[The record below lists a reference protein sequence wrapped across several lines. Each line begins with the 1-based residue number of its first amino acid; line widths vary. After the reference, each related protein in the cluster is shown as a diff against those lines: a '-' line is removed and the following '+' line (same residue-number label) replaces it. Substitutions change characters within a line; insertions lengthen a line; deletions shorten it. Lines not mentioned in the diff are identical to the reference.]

1 MATSV
6 PLLHNKHFTSLSRV
20 YLALVHGKRGRMF
33 TYSAR
38 QFSMWTYPRISL
50 QLVIPI
56 ACCFMLAAC
65 DSSEKPVPPFDKTD
79 ELVVITVNSPD
90 TYYENAEGGYAGLE
104 FDLASEFARD
114 LGMKIR
120 FRIVPRMDDAL
131 LSLEKHQGYFVA
143 GLSISDR
150 HALRTRFGPAYQ
162 LVQPQVV
169 YNTDYPKPKNIHQL
183 VGRTIEIASGTTY
196 AEQLNRAKQQ
206 APGLKWTE
214 VNITSEDLL
223 AKLAEGKID
232 YVIADSTQINLAK
245 NFYPNLDSAFDLG
258 EQTGRAWAF
267 SRYAERGLLEKTQKF
282 FNRIEQDGTLTRLLD
297 RYYGHIERLE
307 QADVSGILNKRRTLL
322 PDLRDHFHSA
332 EELTGIDW
340 RLIAALA
347 YQESHWNHLAVS
359 PANVRGIMMLTET
372 TADRMK
378 VTDRLDVR
386 QNILAGARYLA
397 MLKDR
402 LPLRIREPDRTWVA
416 LAAYNQGSGHIEDA
430 RILAQRLKLNP
441 DSWVDLKTTLPL
453 LSLSKYYS
461 SLKHGYAR
469 GGEAVILTES
479 VRTYYKIL
487 LKYEPPYSWGFS
499 SSQ

>member
-1 MATSV
+1 MRA
-6 PLLHNKHFTSLSRV
+6 
-20 YLALVHGKRGRMF
+20 YLYF
-33 TYSAR
+33 FPY
-38 QFSMWTYPRISL
+38 FI
-50 QLVIPI
+50 IPI
-56 ACCFMLAAC
+56 ACGLMFAAC
-65 DSSEKPVPPFDKTD
+65 DSFEKPVPPFDKTD

-90 TYYENAEGGYAGLE
+90 TYYENSEGGYAGLE
-104 FDLASEFARD
+104 FDLASEFAHD
-114 LGMKIR
+114 LGTKIK
-120 FRIVPRMDDAL
+120 FKVVPGMDEAM

-143 GLSISDR
+143 GLSINDR
-150 HALRTRFGPAYQ
+150 HALRARFGPVYQ
-162 LVQPQVV
+162 LVQPQVA
-169 YNTDYPKPKNIHQL
+169 YNTDYPKPKDVQRL
-183 VGRTIEIASGTTY
+183 MGKTIEISSGTTY
-196 AEQLNRAKQQ
+196 AEQLNRAKQEVP
-206 APGLKWTE
+206 ALKWAE
-214 VNITSEDLL
+214 VNITVEELF

-232 YVIADSTQINLAK
+232 YVVADSNQINLAR
-245 NFYPNLDSAFDLG
+245 NFYPNLGTAFNLG
-258 EQTGRAWAF
+258 EPTGRAWAF
-267 SRYAERGLLEKTQKF
+267 SPYVERELLKKTEEF
-282 FNRIEQDGTLTRLLD
+282 FNRIKQDGTLTRLLD

-307 QADVSGILNKRRTLL
+307 PADISGILNKRRTLL

-372 TADRMK
+372 TADQMQ

-397 MLKDR
+397 MLKDG
-402 LPLRIREPDRTWVA
+402 LPLRIKEPDRTWIA
-416 LAAYNQGSGHIEDA
+416 LAAYNQGSSHIEDA

-453 LSLSKYYS
+453 LGVSKYYHG
-461 SLKHGYAR
+461 LKHGYAR

-487 LKYEPPYSWGFS
+487 LKYERPYSWGFPVRDEVEPIS
-499 SSQ
+499 